1 MGLIEKLLAG
11 AIGYGISEVSK
22 SHPVRDAIN
31 NHYDRKISLEDLID
45 EYARRYEI
53 YTVKNEF
60 ARHLHQIAEKYEEYD
75 YDEVYGRYRVVLE
88 ALFKTLLTVIVL
100 VINASLTETEHNM
113 LDKSNVYTFY
123 ALNKV

>member
-1 MGLIEKLLAG
+1 MGLLEKIISG

-31 NHYDRKISLEDLID
+31 NHYDQKISLEDLID

-60 ARHLHQIAEKYEEYD
+60 AHHLHQIAKKYEEYD
-75 YDEVYGRYRVVLE
+75 YDEVYER
-88 ALFKTLLTVIVL
+88 
-100 VINASLTETEHNM
+100 
-113 LDKSNVYTFY
+113 D
-123 ALNKV
+123 